1 MNPFRHLTFARL
13 LAASAAALLV
23 AALAAP
29 APAQTKAPETKAPE
43 MKAPET
49 KAADPKAATPRA
61 VIPEPNKDAGTV
73 PKGEL
78 IKHTFF
84 VKNTGTADLLITDV
98 KPACGCTVS
107 EYDRVIKPGAEGKI
121 TLSIETKTFQGAISK
136 TALVLFNDPTSPQAT
151 LNVQFY
157 VKPFVETHPY
167 GFFRIQALTGETVTS
182 DMILA
187 SDDPAFAPTKIEV
200 PFKFLKA
207 TVTELSEKER
217 VAGKGAKQYKLALSN
232 TPEAPEGLLTGHVKL
247 QTGVKQ
253 QPELELSLSGYIKP
267 TLTITPGQI
276 NFGNFDPKGEA
287 VRRNIMVIDN
297 VPQRPD
303 FSVTKAETNVPGIS
317 AAVVPVDKGRV
328 RVDLVVDEK
337 IKKGVFEG
345 ELKIQTTD
353 KAKGD
358 VRIPIRGVIL

>member
-1 MNPFRHLTFARL
+1 MNPCRHRTFARFLSIPAAVL
-13 LAASAAALLV
+13 LAAAV
-23 AALAAP
+23 AAPVLAETPAAP
-29 APAQTKAPETKAPE
+29 K
-43 MKAPET
+43 
-49 KAADPKAATPRA
+49 A
-61 VIPEPNKDAGTV
+61 VIAEPSKDAGTV
-73 PKGEL
+73 PKGEV
-78 IKHTFF
+78 IKHTFV
-84 VKNTGTADLLITDV
+84 VKNAGTADLLITDV

-107 EYDRVIKPGAEGKI
+107 EYDRVIKPGAEGKV
-121 TLSIETKTFQGAISK
+121 TLSIETKAFQGSISK
-136 TALVLFNDPTSPQAT
+136 TALVLFNDPTTPQMT
-151 LNVQFY
+151 LNVQAY

-167 GFFRIQALTGETVTS
+167 GFFRIQALTGETATS
-182 DMILA
+182 DMILT
-187 SDDPAFAPTKIEV
+187 SDDPAFSPTKVEL
-200 PFKFLKA
+200 PYKFLRA
-207 TVTELSEKER
+207 TVTELPEKER
-217 VAGKGAKQYKLALSN
+217 LAGKGAKQYKIALSN
-232 TPEAPEGLLTGHVKL
+232 APDAPEGLLTGYVKL

-267 TLTITPGQI
+267 TVTITPGQI

-317 AAVVPVDKGRV
+317 AAVVPVDKGRI

>member
-1 MNPFRHLTFARL
+1 MSPFHHRSFARFLSTPAAVL
-13 LAASAAALLV
+13 LAAAV
-23 AALAAP
+23 ATPVLAETPAAP
-29 APAQTKAPETKAPE
+29 K
-43 MKAPET
+43 
-49 KAADPKAATPRA
+49 A
-61 VIPEPNKDAGTV
+61 VIAEASKDVGTV
-73 PKGEL
+73 PKGEV
-78 IKHTFF
+78 IKHTFL
-84 VKNTGTADLLITDV
+84 VKNAGTADLLITDV

-121 TLSIETKTFQGAISK
+121 TLSIETKAFQGSISK
-136 TALVLFNDPTSPQAT
+136 TALVLFNDPTTAQVT
-151 LNVQFY
+151 LNVQAF

-167 GFFRIQALTGETVTS
+167 GFFRIQALTGETATS
-182 DMILA
+182 DMILT
-187 SDDPAFAPTKIEV
+187 SDDPAFAPTKVEV
-200 PFKFLKA
+200 PYKFLRA
-207 TVTELSEKER
+207 TVTELAEKER
-217 VAGKGAKQYKLALSN
+217 LAGKGAKQYKLALSN
-232 TPEAPEGLLTGHVKL
+232 ASDAPEGLLTGYVKL

-267 TLTITPGQI
+267 TVTITPGQI

>member
-1 MNPFRHLTFARL
+1 MNPFRHLTFTRL
-13 LAASAAALLV
+13 LTIPAAALLV
-23 AALAAP
+23 AALTLP
-29 APAQTKAPETKAPE
+29 ALAQ
-43 MKAPET
+43 T
-49 KAADPKAATPRA
+49 KAADPKAATPKA
-61 VIPEPNKDAGTV
+61 VIAEPNKDAGTV
-73 PKGEL
+73 PKGEV
-78 IKHTFF
+78 IKQSFL
-84 VKNTGTADLLITDV
+84 VKNAGTADLLITDV

-121 TLSIETKTFQGAISK
+121 TLSIDTKSLAGGALSK

-182 DMILA
+182 DMILT

-200 PFKFLKA
+200 PYKFLKA
-207 TVTELSEKER
+207 TVTELPEKER

-267 TLTITPGQI
+267 TLTITPGQV

-345 ELKIQTTD
+345 ELKIRTTD